1 MPQLPLT
8 ETLDKALQ
16 ESIPDIAQLHSD
28 DEFSVRTIE
37 GLQALVA
44 SLLPLAREQERLAA
58 GMLNDASFFSRL
70 LPFLPAVHRLA
81 EPAILLLLAGNAIAR
96 AGEITP
102 GHYVSL
108 EDYAQQTR
116 EPGSID
122 APTAQPQTL
131 ESSSLWQTTGGLVA
145 GALARVAKNSA
156 EKSHN
161 LRTPSRWGVRA
172 VVLSNLG
179 YSAAALG
186 AGARPQGKTIGVYAG
201 VWAAGVATALVAA
214 KRKKVSQQMVPAVV
228 FGGASSALTA
238 ALVSDESVFRSGSI
252 AARGQATALTCSLP
266 ENPSPLLARCWK
278 KASNP
283 SHISATCSSAAS
295 TTCWAGW
302 KPPPHLLDICCSRM
316 DSTVGN

>member
-172 VVLSNLG
+172 VVMSNLG

-252 AARGQATALTCSLP
+252 AARGASHGANLLFAGESLTFARALLEEGIESKPHKRHVLKRGLYNVLGGVETTTSFIGHL
-266 ENPSPLLARCWK
+266 LLADGLNR
-278 KASNP
+278 
-283 SHISATCSSAAS
+283 
-295 TTCWAGW
+295 
-302 KPPPHLLDICCSRM
+302 R
-316 DSTVGN
+316 